1 MARYRGPVCRRCRRE
16 REKLFLK
23 GERCHTSKCA
33 IENRNYPPGER
44 TFGYRRQSEYGRQ
57 LREKQKMKRAYG
69 LLEAQFRNLFE
80 EAEHLRG
87 ITGEQL
93 LQLLELRLDNVV
105 YRLGLAGSRRQA
117 RQFIDH
123 GHILVNGERV
133 DIPSYRVQPGDV
145 VEITE
150 SMEENTEVQKY
161 TTLARQRGVK
171 EWLNLEDDPRGKVV
185 REPARDEIDDVDFDE
200 HLVVELYS
208 K

>member
-23 GERCHTSKCA
+23 GERCHSSKCA
-33 IENRNYPPGER
+33 IEKRNYPPGER
-44 TFGYRRQSEYGRQ
+44 TFGYQRQSEYGRQ

-69 LLEAQFRNLFE
+69 LLEAQFRNLFGQ
-80 EAEHLRG
+80 AENMRG

-123 GHILVNGERV
+123 EHVLVNGEV
-133 DIPSYRVQPGDV
+133 IDIPSYEVEQGDKIEV
-145 VEITE
+145 IEK
-150 SMEENTEVQKY
+150 MEENAEVQKY
-161 TTLARQRGVK
+161 TSLARQRGIK
-171 EWLNLEDDPRGKVV
+171 EWLNLEDSPRGKVL
-185 REPARDEIDDVDFDE
+185 RKPDRGEIDDIDFDE
-200 HLVVELYS
+200 HLIVELYS